1 MTDRDCVCDPV
12 AVPEGEPVAVR
23 VPVPD
28 SVWLGLC
35 VTERDEVT
43 LGVREPVGETDWLGD
58 AVSDAGHS

>member
-1 MTDRDCVCDPV
+1 M
-12 AVPEGEPVAVR
+12 R

-35 VTERDEVT
+35 VTERVEVT
-43 LGVREPVGETDWLGD
+43 LGEREPVGETDWLGD